1 MMYVHYCKRCSRIH
15 MLNGH
20 KMYCPKCEQP
30 LTELRIPYMEYVSM
44 DREERELFRRDWQNE
59 TVLEQLSAHYRMYKY
74 SKWYKKLQEAN
85 RAAQS
90 DAAAFCMAEASSPR
104 GASTP

>member
-1 MMYVHYCKRCSRIH
+1 MMYVHYCRRCSRIH
-15 MLNGH
+15 LLNGH

-44 DREERELFRRDWQNE
+44 DREERELFRRDCQNE

-85 RAAQS
+85 RNAKT
-90 DAAAFCMAEASSPR
+90 DTVAFCMAESSAPHSSP
-104 GASTP
+104 TP

>member
-44 DREERELFRRDWQNE
+44 DREEHELFRRDWQNE

>member
-44 DREERELFRRDWQNE
+44 DREERELFRRDCQNE

-85 RAAQS
+85 RTAQS
-90 DAAAFCMAEASSPR
+90 DAVTFYIADASAPR

>member
-1 MMYVHYCKRCSRIH
+1 MMYVHYCKQCSRIH

-20 KMYCPKCEQP
+20 KMYCPKCEQQ

-44 DREERELFRRDWQNE
+44 DHEERELFRRDCQNE
-59 TVLEQLSAHYRMYKY
+59 EVLEQLSAHYRMYKY

-85 RAAQS
+85 RASQT
-90 DAAAFCMAEASSPR
+90 DTITFCIADGSASQGTLIP
-104 GASTP
+104 